1 MTEQGERHAGGEIAA
16 LVDLLYPDLH
26 AHAHRLLSLERLDHT
41 LSTTAL
47 VHEAYLRFQGQRVT
61 AFASREQFMAA
72 SGVVMRRVLVDYA
85 RARGAGKR
93 GGGLRA
99 VTLDESVAVT
109 EHGADTVLQLEGA
122 LAWLESAS
130 PRLARVVECRFYA
143 GMTEDETATA
153 LGVTPRTVR
162 RDWVKAKGLLYDAME
177 RGVSG

>member
-1 MTEQGERHAGGEIAA
+1 MTEPGESHAGGEIAA

-26 AHAHRLLSLERLDHT
+26 ARAHRLLALERLDHT

-47 VHEAYLRFQGQRVT
+47 VHEAYLRFQGQRIT
-61 AFASREQFMAA
+61 GFSSREQFMAA
-72 SGVVMRRVLVDYA
+72 AGVVMRRVLVDYA

-99 VTLDESVAVT
+99 VTLDEGVAVT
-109 EHGADTVLQLEGA
+109 ETGADTVLQLEGA

-130 PRLARVVECRFYA
+130 PRLARVVECRFYG
-143 GMTEDETATA
+143 GMTDDETATA
-153 LGVTPRTVR
+153 LGVTSRTVR